1 MLSRVANSIY
11 WTYRYLERAENN
23 ARFMDV
29 NFNLTLDLPQYVF
42 EQWEPL
48 VVATGNIELFK
59 SLYDRVTRETVIHFM
74 GFEKRN
80 PSSIYC
86 CLSKARENA
95 RVIRENITREIWEQ
109 INELYFLIKRG
120 EKREKS
126 ILKDPRK
133 FFDEVK
139 KRCQLLYGIAQA
151 TVARTDGWH
160 FGRIGQYLERGDNT
174 SRILDVK
181 YHILLP
187 SVTSVGSP
195 IDLIH
200 WAALLKSVSAYTT
213 YRRLYGEIVPA
224 NIAEYLILNEKFPRS
239 ILHCLIQAEKSL
251 HRISGGNHHGFN
263 NDAEKKAGSVRSHL
277 EYTEINAIFNDGL
290 HEYLDDIQVKIISIS
305 EAIFDVYFSKKI

>member
-11 WTYRYLERAENN
+11 WTNRYLERAENN

-59 SLYDRVTRETVIHFM
+59 SLYSKATRENVIHFM
-74 GFEKRN
+74 GFDKGN
-80 PSSIYC
+80 PSSIFC

-95 RVIRENITREIWEQ
+95 RIIRENITREIWEQ
-109 INELYFLIKRG
+109 INELYFLVKRG
-120 EKREKS
+120 ERKEKS

-139 KRCQLLYGIAQA
+139 KRCQLLNGIAQA

-181 YHILLP
+181 YHIILP

-213 YRRLYGEIVPA
+213 YRRSYGKIVPA
-224 NIAEYLILNEKFPRS
+224 NIAEYLMLNKKFPRS
-239 ILHCLIQAEKSL
+239 ILHCLIQAEHSL
-251 HRISGGNHHGFN
+251 HQISGGDHYGFKNH
-263 NDAEKKAGSVRSHL
+263 AEKKIGSVRSHL
-277 EYTEINAIFNDGL
+277 EYTEINDIFSTGL

-305 EAIFDVYFSKKI
+305 EALFDVYFSRKI

>member
-11 WTYRYLERAENN
+11 WTFRYLERAENN

-48 VVATGNIELFK
+48 VVANGNIKLFK
-59 SLYDRVTRETVIHFM
+59 SLYGQVTRENVVHFM

-86 CLSKARENA
+86 CLSNARENA
-95 RVIRENITREIWEQ
+95 RIIRENITREIWEQ
-109 INELYFLIKRG
+109 INELYFLVKRG
-120 EKREKS
+120 ERREKV

-139 KRCQLLYGIAQA
+139 KRCQLLQGIAQS

-213 YRRLYGEIVPA
+213 YRRLYGKIVPA
-224 NIAEYLILNEKFPRS
+224 NIAEYLILNQKFPRS
-239 ILHCLIQAEKSL
+239 IMHCLVQAEDSL
-251 HRISGGNHHGFN
+251 HQISGGNGYGFK
-263 NDAEKKAGSVRSHL
+263 NDAEKKTGSVRSHL
-277 EYTEINAIFNDGL
+277 EYTEINDIFITGL
-290 HEYLDDIQVKIISIS
+290 HEYLDDIQMKIISIS